1 MPDHQKTQSDSF
13 KETARKLGADES
25 KDALDKIMGK
35 LDLKRKPDKK
45 QDEKKIKPA
54 D

>member
-1 MPDHQKTQSDSF
+1 MKDKSQLDYF

-25 KDALDKIMGK
+25 DDTLDKIMGK

-45 QDEKKIKPA
+45 RDEKKNKPA